1 MDHVRQI
8 FVTHAA
14 EPAQGRQIAP
24 RQQIEMRDECLHRG
38 VESVALLELN
48 GETFRQIARAHAGRI
63 EPLQGGQHAFHHG
76 ARRAQFLRD
85 HRQVAAEVT
94 GLIDKIDQILPDHA
108 LHRVDHCQRKLLGE
122 MVDERDLDRNEGFE
136 IVVAV
141 VAAAGTG
148 CGPVGIARRR
158 LAIRARG
165 RGIGIGG
172 RNVLKIR
179 REPFAGR
186 AVLSIR
192 AAVLPVRGGDVGD
205 GHGFAI
211 RRPPVPL
218 PIALADSLQQRVA
231 LEFPLHI
238 GRQVQIGELQQLDGL
253 HQLRGHHQ
261 RVALAKFESLGKRHV
276 VLNWRA
282 GG

>member
-24 RQQIEMRDECLHRG
+24 RQQIEMRDQRLHRG
-38 VESVALLELN
+38 VEAVALLELN

-63 EPLQGGQHAFHHG
+63 EPLQDGQHAFHHG

-108 LHRVDHCQRKLLGE
+108 LHRVGHRQRKLLGE

-148 CGPVGIARRR
+148 CGPVGIARGR

-179 REPFAGR
+179 RKPFAGR

-211 RRPPVPL
+211 RVRRSPSPSPS
-218 PIALADSLQQRVA
+218 PIRSSS
-231 LEFPLHI
+231 
-238 GRQVQIGELQQLDGL
+238 GL
-253 HQLRGHHQ
+253 R
-261 RVALAKFESLGKRHV
+261 SSSPST
-276 VLNWRA
+276 
-282 GG
+282 